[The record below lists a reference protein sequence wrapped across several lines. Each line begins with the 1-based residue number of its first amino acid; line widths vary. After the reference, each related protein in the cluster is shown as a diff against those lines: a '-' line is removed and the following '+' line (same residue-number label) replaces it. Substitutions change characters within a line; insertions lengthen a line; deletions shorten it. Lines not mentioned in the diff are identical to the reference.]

1 VKRLSGLRQ
10 RAIVRT
16 ALQPG
21 RSAVIMP
28 PVPATT
34 PEERLAQ
41 LGIELPAPP
50 AAVARFVNV
59 VRVGSLLFTAGHAP
73 MREGTFA
80 YTGKLGA
87 GVDVETGKLAAAL
100 AAANMVASV
109 RAEVGELSRISR
121 VVRLLVMV
129 NSAPDF
135 IEQPLV
141 ANGASDL
148 MVEAFGPEVGTHARS
163 AVGMA
168 ALPFDISVE
177 VEGVFALGAGS

>member
-1 VKRLSGLRQ
+1 V
-10 RAIVRT
+10 
-16 ALQPG
+16 
-21 RSAVIMP
+21 
-28 PVPATT
+28 TT
-34 PEERLAQ
+34 PEQRLEQ

-59 VRVGSLLFTAGHAP
+59 VRAGDLLFTAGHGP
-73 MREGTFA
+73 VRDGEFP
-80 YTGKLGA
+80 YRGKLGA
-87 GVDVETGKLAAAL
+87 GVDVETGKRAAELTILNVLAT
-100 AAANMVASV
+100 V

-121 VVRLLVMV
+121 VVKLLVMV

-135 IEQPLV
+135 LQQPLV

-148 MVEAFGPEVGTHARS
+148 IVEVFGEEVGAHARS

-177 VEGVFALGAGS
+177 IEAIFALGATS